1 LIKRDL
7 NLDITKGSKLKTM
20 NTIDLIHATP
30 YADADSIPAKTRV
43 IPALLPESEREA
55 ARKLT
60 FDRMHNFRDL
70 GGYRTADKRQLKW
83 GRVYRSD
90 KLSSLSEQDQDF
102 ILRLGVSQVS
112 DFRSDEE
119 RRDSPN
125 KLPLNGGITVKEL
138 PITVDAAQIER
149 ITLRLQEDNATADDM
164 AHFLIEAN
172 REMVERFTPIYRQW
186 LQALLYEDSYPQVFH
201 CTAGKDRT
209 GFGAALLLSILGV
222 PQETILQDYLAT
234 NTYTAARVDSI
245 VHYVYEK
252 TMHQVNQDVIR
263 TLFTVQAHYLGEAFK
278 AIEEEY
284 GDIDNYIETALGF
297 AQSQRLT
304 LQALLLEPV
313 SDV

>member
-1 LIKRDL
+1 
-7 NLDITKGSKLKTM
+7 M

-30 YADADSIPAKTRV
+30 HTAADSIPAKTRV

-70 GGYRTADKRQLKW
+70 GGYRTSDKRQLKW

-102 ILRLGVSQVS
+102 ILRLGISQVS

-119 RRDSPN
+119 RRDSPH
-125 KLPLNGGITVKEL
+125 KLPLNGGISVKEL

-252 TMHQVNQDVIR
+252 TVHQVNQDVIR

-297 AQSQRLT
+297 SQSQRLA

-313 SDV
+313 SDI